1 MARNQ
6 KSRNK
11 NNSYRPNLWGML
23 QNVLISSI
31 NKGQLPFAGII
42 LFVLILIIRYP
53 QDKIPELV
61 EKLFDISTFNSILGW
76 CIAIIST
83 FSGFY
88 INKRQRREHTKEIQ
102 RLSNQKKSLQ
112 EKINGGKLPSSNN

>member
-1 MARNQ
+1 MI
-6 KSRNK
+6 
-11 NNSYRPNLWGML
+11 
-23 QNVLISSI
+23 QNVLIASI

-42 LFVLILIIRYP
+42 LFVLILLIKYP
-53 QDKIPELV
+53 QDKIPTLV
-61 EKLFDISTFNSILGW
+61 ENLFNISTFNSIFGW
-76 CIAIIST
+76 CIGIFTT
-83 FSGFY
+83 FSGYY